1 MEQLKDVVGIVA
13 IVLTF
18 AGYAP
23 YFRDVI
29 KGKTQP
35 HVYSWFLWGFVT
47 FIAAALQISGGAGI
61 SGFVTLTAAT
71 MCSTV
76 FVLGFFKEGERD
88 ITRSDTIFFILGF
101 VALGFWLIAEQ
112 PVISI
117 ILVTVIDLLG
127 FAPTIRKS
135 WNKPYSET
143 VSFYLLNTVRFA
155 LAIMAL
161 HSYTIVTAAY
171 PITWAFANGIFGAIL
186 LVRRKQ
192 LRESDAHRRH

>member
-1 MEQLKDVVGIVA
+1 MEQFKDVLGVIA
-13 IVLTF
+13 IILTF

-47 FIAAALQISGGAGI
+47 FIAAALQITGGAGI
-61 SGFVTLTAAT
+61 AGYVTLTAAA

-76 FVLGFFKEGERD
+76 FVLGYLSKGERD
-88 ITRSDTIFFILGF
+88 ITRSDTVFFIFGF

-112 PVISI
+112 PVIST
-117 ILVTVIDLLG
+117 ILVTIIDLLG

-135 WNKPYSET
+135 WNKPHSET
-143 VSFYLLNTVRFA
+143 LSFYLLNTFRFA
-155 LAIMAL
+155 LAVAAL
-161 HSYTIVTAAY
+161 QTYTIITAAY
-171 PITWAFANGIFGAIL
+171 PISWAFANGIFGVIL
-186 LVRRKQ
+186 LVRRRQ
-192 LRESDAHRRH
+192 LTEA

>member
-1 MEQLKDVVGIVA
+1 MEQLKDVLGVAA

-23 YFRDVI
+23 YFRDVV
-29 KGKTQP
+29 KGKTHP

-47 FIAAALQISGGAGI
+47 FIAAALQITGGAGVA
-61 SGFVTLTAAT
+61 GYVTLTAAA

-76 FVLGFFKEGERD
+76 FVLGYISKGERD

-112 PVISI
+112 PVIST

-135 WNKPYSET
+135 WNKPHSET
-143 VSFYLLNTVRFA
+143 LSFYLLNTLRFA
-155 LAIMAL
+155 LAVLAL
-161 HSYTIVTAAY
+161 QTYTIVTAAY
-171 PITWAFANGIFGAIL
+171 PISWAFANGIFGLIL
-186 LVRRKQ
+186 LIRRRQ
-192 LRESDAHRRH
+192 LADA